1 MRMVSEQMREG
12 RGRRQ
17 GTQFLAK
24 EQEALILDVIDRDY
38 LTLNR
43 SLRHSVEASAS
54 PFAGAA
60 GCVPLGRLP
69 DKRSN
74 WSQGWREGI

>member
-17 GTQFLAK
+17 RTQFLAK
-24 EQEALILDVIDRDY
+24 EQEALILEVIDRDY

-43 SLRHSVEASAS
+43 SLRRIVEASAS
-54 PFAGAA
+54 PFASAA
-60 GCVPLGRLP
+60 GVRPAGAGSR
-69 DKRSN
+69 
-74 WSQGWREGI
+74 